1 MIPIMPTASPL
12 TIDRPL
18 LVGDAARRLRAT
30 GSRRR
35 LSRFVAAGLVAGL
48 ALFHS
53 QLLWQRIASFTLFEP
68 LVALRWG
75 IAALLLAGFVCLE
88 RAGVSVIWG
97 HKAMILW
104 LLVLLCHAG
113 MVAPVGSHPPLA
125 EPGLLLALSVWGF
138 ALRLILGELDR
149 LFGGTAPLFARLL
162 PASRTPALPRDPRF
176 RELLSP
182 RPPPA
187 V

>member
-1 MIPIMPTASPL
+1 M
-12 TIDRPL
+12 
-18 LVGDAARRLRAT
+18 
-30 GSRRR
+30 
-35 LSRFVAAGLVAGL
+35 GLVAGL

-68 LVALRWG
+68 LVALRWSVAG
-75 IAALLLAGFVCLE
+75 LLVVGFVTLG

-97 HKAMILW
+97 HKALILW

-113 MVAPVGSHPPLA
+113 AVGPVGHQPPA
-125 EPGLLLALSVWGF
+125 EPGLLLALSLWGF
-138 ALRLILGELDR
+138 TLRAILGELDR
-149 LFGGTAPLFARLL
+149 LAGGGTPRLVRIL
-162 PASRTPALPRDPRF
+162 SPGRPPGLPRDPRF
-176 RELLSP
+176 LELLSP